1 MQLNA
6 AHQWPVPGAIT
17 AGVGVGG
24 VGGDGGDGRGG
35 GGTGKAGWAGVL
47 SGRLPAGASG
57 AQEHPQAQLTP
68 FDSSSA
74 CASSSQPRQTSATV
88 QYSACVANEARI
100 DTPGKGVS
108 CVTDGGRSPVR

>member
-24 VGGDGGDGRGG
+24 GG
-35 GGTGKAGWAGVL
+35 GGGGGGGKAGWAGVL
-47 SGRLPAGASG
+47 SRRLPAGASG

-74 CASSSQPRQTSATV
+74 CTSSSQPRQTSATV
-88 QYSACVANEARI
+88 LCLWCKRSKDSHA
-100 DTPGKGVS
+100 GKGGEL
-108 CVTDGGRSPVR
+108 CN